1 MCIRRIVC
9 VGCLPW
15 QVSHLLTNLN
25 LRFLP
30 TQTPRRPSDDSPSRC
45 VFKLTLPPLL
55 LSQSLFC
62 GYRGVTDLFHR
73 TNSLGLSRVFDLL
86 FDQRG
91 IEFNGWNFD
100 YFFFFFSRI
109 FDSRTKAFSTFSFRF
124 FSYFFFSLIEF
135 FQDCNIVN
143 FRTDQR
149 SRCILKRKN
158 SRIVEKSGRFPGSLI
173 SRSLNK

>member
-73 TNSLGLSRVFDLL
+73 TNLLGLSRVFELIS
-86 FDQRG
+86 FSIKR
-91 IEFNGWNFD
+91 IEFNGGTLITFFSFFLAFLILERKLFQLSRFVS
-100 YFFFFFSRI
+100 FFFFF
-109 FDSRTKAFSTFSFRF
+109 F
-124 FSYFFFSLIEF
+124 
-135 FQDCNIVN
+135 
-143 FRTDQR
+143 
-149 SRCILKRKN
+149 
-158 SRIVEKSGRFPGSLI
+158 
-173 SRSLNK
+173 